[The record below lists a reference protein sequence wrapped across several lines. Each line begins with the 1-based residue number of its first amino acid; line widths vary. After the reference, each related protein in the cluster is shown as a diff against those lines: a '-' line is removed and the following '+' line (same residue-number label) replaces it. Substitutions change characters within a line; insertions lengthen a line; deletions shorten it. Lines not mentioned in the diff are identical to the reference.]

1 MRPTPRAALLVL
13 ATTLPGYLIAQDT
26 PPCSQ
31 PILSEIR
38 FLEGTWSIQFRS
50 RLSAS
55 PTDWESGVATA
66 TIESLLRGCA
76 FIERYA
82 GTRRGHPLEA
92 VRLFAATPGGSGLRV
107 VLADSE
113 HGPLFAF
120 DGGPEGDG
128 VAFYTQV
135 TTPAGQVRLR
145 LRFQD
150 IRSDYFVTESSR
162 SVDEGK
168 TWDTT
173 GRAEYRR
180 SSR

>member
-1 MRPTPRAALLVL
+1 MSP
-13 ATTLPGYLIAQDT
+13 AQER

-31 PILSEIR
+31 PTLSEIR
-38 FLEGTWSIQFRS
+38 FLEGAWRVQFRS

-55 PTDWESGVATA
+55 PTDWENGVATA
-66 TIESLLRGCA
+66 TIDSLLRGCA
-76 FIERYA
+76 FIERYP
-82 GTRRGHPLEA
+82 GTRDGHPLEA

-135 TTPAGQVRLR
+135 TTPADPVRLR

-150 IRSDYFVTESSR
+150 SGR
-162 SVDEGK
+162 
-168 TWDTT
+168 TT
-173 GRAEYRR
+173 
-180 SSR
+180 S